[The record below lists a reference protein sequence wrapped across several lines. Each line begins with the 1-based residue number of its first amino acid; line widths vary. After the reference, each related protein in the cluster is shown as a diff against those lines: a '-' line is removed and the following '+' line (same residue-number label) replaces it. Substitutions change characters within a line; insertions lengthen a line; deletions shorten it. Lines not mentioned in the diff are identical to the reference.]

1 MRTPSHWVPIGLF
14 CAALAGITLTACA
27 PLQPA
32 PETAAV
38 ARQANAKFELEGRLS
53 ATDGERAANGQIQW
67 QHTPTTDSWTASTPL
82 GQILARLDSSPA
94 GAELLLADGQRHH
107 APSAYSL
114 LPQLL
119 GTEIPLEPLAG
130 WVQASPGAGA
140 EVRATDLHG
149 RPTLVIDQGWRIDY
163 AEYHDTSASA
173 LPRRLEI
180 SRGETRLRLVI
191 DRWTLSP

>member
-1 MRTPSHWVPIGLF
+1 MPRPPRGLF
-14 CAALAGITLTACA
+14 CALLAGMLLAACA
-27 PLQPA
+27 PLQTV

-38 ARQANAKFELEGRLS
+38 ARQANAQFELEGRLS
-53 ATDGERAANGQIQW
+53 ATDGERAASGQIQW
-67 QHTPTTDSWTASTPL
+67 QHTPTTDNWTASTPL
-82 GQILARLDSSPA
+82 GQILAQLHSTPA
-94 GAELLLADGQRHH
+94 GAELVLADGQRHQ
-107 APSAYSL
+107 APSANTL

-119 GTEIPLEPLAG
+119 GTEIPLEPLAD

-140 EVRATDLHG
+140 EVRATDVHG
-149 RPTLVIDQGWRIDY
+149 RPVLVIDQGWRIDY